1 MSYVVN
7 RATLEVTL
15 SVNTADYSEAEYL
28 INPELPTAPQYL
40 WKVTEDG
47 LTVMV
52 GAEADAAEAARLA
65 EMKEDAKAEMEL
77 ATVDITNQQ
86 YPPHRREMLQRLYHE
101 ADRKNLEHRLA
112 YLMLWIGW
120 IDQGT
125 DLLFAAIKM
134 VDEAGGIGDVLDI
147 SHTFEQ
153 STLQEWAAADPLT
166 SIETT
171 RGL

>member
-1 MSYVVN
+1 MSYVVD

-15 SVNTADYSEAEYL
+15 SVNTAEYSEAEFL

-52 GAEADAAEAARLA
+52 GAEADAAEAERLA
-65 EMKEDAKAEMEL
+65 EMKADCQADMEQAIVEM
-77 ATVDITNQQ
+77 TSQQ
-86 YPPHRREMLQRLYHE
+86 YPSHRREMLQRLYHE

-112 YLMLWIGW
+112 YLLLWINW

-125 DLLFAAIKM
+125 AALFASIKLA
-134 VDEAGGIGDVLDI
+134 DEASGIGQVLDI
-147 SHTFEQ
+147 GSTFEA
-153 STLQEWAAADPLT
+153 STLEEWKALDPLT
-166 SIETT
+166 SIQTAME
-171 RGL
+171 L